1 MVYPCLFSS
10 EGIDIRTPIREGAD
24 AEAVKGLLA
33 AAIAAKPRKHRL
45 SEGGPIDK
53 KMSSIGG

>member
-1 MVYPCLFSS
+1 MVFPCLFSS

-24 AEAVKGLLA
+24 VEAVKGLLA
-33 AAIAAKPRKHRL
+33 AAVAAKPRKHNL
-45 SEGGPIDK
+45 TGGGPLDK